1 MFLTTKRSVPDT
13 TTDSSLGGNFYDAT
27 LGVYVRSA
35 PGTLVVFL
43 STDWHGTTLLN
54 IEPRDAEK
62 IMIQAGIS
70 IVTSSRINTIFQQF
84 KEGLLTEKE
93 VLKEVKEAVE
103 QDEGWHE
110 EVVGDL

>member
-13 TTDSSLGGNFYDAT
+13 TTDSSLGGDFYDAT

-43 STDWHGTTLLN
+43 PIDWHGMTLLN

-70 IVTSSRINTIFQQF
+70 IVTSSRISNIFWQF

-93 VLKEVKEAVE
+93 TLKEAKEAVE
-103 QDEGWHE
+103 QNEGGHE
-110 EVVGDL
+110 D